1 MKKLLGWV
9 IGIMVVSSLIAVAPE
24 YLFSQQQIEV
34 DQIENQ
40 VNDFDQ
46 TEAVFYG
53 KQLPVPGVKQLT
65 QSTKV
70 LGVTNEE
77 KRIEVDLTNQRL
89 YAYEGNTKVYDFLIS
104 SGKWGRTPVGE
115 FTIWHKVESTRMRG
129 GSKELRTYYDLPK
142 VPYTMFFY
150 NQSIVKSR
158 GYGIHGAYWHNNF
171 GHPMSH
177 GCINMKPEE
186 AGILYQWAS
195 PVVPEKKKA
204 TSATKDNPGTKVII
218 YGKAPVS

>member
-1 MKKLLGWV
+1 MKKILGLV
-9 IGIMVVSSLIAVAPE
+9 LGVLVVSSLMVVVPE
-24 YLFSQQQIEV
+24 YLFSQQQVNPELIE
-34 DQIENQ
+34 
-40 VNDFDQ
+40 Q
-46 TEAVFYG
+46 TEEVSQSKAIFYG
-53 KQLPVPGVKQLT
+53 KYMPVPEIPQMDRSL
-65 QSTKV
+65 KV
-70 LGVTNEE
+70 LGATNGE

-89 YAYEGNTKVYDFLIS
+89 YAYEDDKKVYDFLIS

-115 FTIWHKVESTRMRG
+115 FTIWYKVESTRMRG

-150 NQSIVKSR
+150 NQNIVKSR

-195 PVVPEKKKA
+195 PVVPEKKKS
-204 TSATKDNPGTKVII
+204 TSATKDNPGTKVVI
-218 YGKAPVS
+218 YGKAPMS